1 MPMVRAK
8 VAGKMADNMQKA
20 AAKASALIGDAS
32 YQTTGMRHVPA
43 DEQYRRWT
51 AIRDDPYAVQDYIVQ
66 MAVGSGADTVEAAD
80 MIGRNYIKRMQEL
93 EQLYEGGRNA

>member
-20 AAKASALIGDAS
+20 AMKASALIGDAS

-43 DEQYRRWT
+43 DEQYERRT
-51 AIRDDPYAVQDYIVQ
+51 AIRDEP
-66 MAVGSGADTVEAAD
+66 
-80 MIGRNYIKRMQEL
+80 
-93 EQLYEGGRNA
+93 